1 MVSQLACTSGVLG
14 LGASPG
20 QSRQAWGWRF
30 GAPAPLALAFNWRFP
45 LYKPSNCPLVG
56 PIRGTRTSRCW
67 RPGAVIKL
75 RPGDCARRSVLSV
88 PVLAVV
94 EVGKRCNKE
103 QCLWYFGI
111 SSVTCL
117 HPGVSLHVCVQAWC
131 HVGWQISRGVG
142 IRKQALYCYRG
153 CSLRAITS
161 LGSCFVSLVLC
172 EAVFVIPFVI
182 LLFSLIRYTFK
193 PVLFLLSLISNL

>member
-1 MVSQLACTSGVLG
+1 MASWRLVLHLANHSRHGVGALVLQRHWRWRSIGVFLYISRAG
-14 LGASPG
+14 LAE
-20 QSRQAWGWRF
+20 
-30 GAPAPLALAFNWRFP
+30 
-45 LYKPSNCPLVG
+45 SNCPLVG

-75 RPGDCARRSVLSV
+75 RPGDCARWSVLSV

-161 LGSCFVSLVLC
+161 LGRV
-172 EAVFVIPFVI
+172 
-182 LLFSLIRYTFK
+182 
-193 PVLFLLSLISNL
+193 

>member
-1 MVSQLACTSGVLG
+1 MGLALWCS
-14 LGASPG
+14 
-20 QSRQAWGWRF
+20 
-30 GAPAPLALAFNWRFP
+30 APLALAFNWRFP
-45 LYKPSNCPLVG
+45 LYKPERLGRQQLSARGPNKRHTDQQVLEARSRDQIEAWWLCP
-56 PIRGTRTSRCW
+56 W
-67 RPGAVIKL
+67 
-75 RPGDCARRSVLSV
+75 SVLSV

-103 QCLWYFGI
+103 QYLWYLGI

-117 HPGVSLHVCVQAWC
+117 RPGVSLHVCVQAWC

-161 LGSCFVSLVLC
+161 LGRVLKPVGCFVSIVLC

-182 LLFSLIRYTFK
+182 LLFSLIRYTSK
-193 PVLFLLSLISNL
+193 PVLFLFSLISNL